1 MGTKRSRRIAV
12 LLLSLAAC
20 GDDLPS
26 QGGSASSD
34 TGTADT
40 GLPEAGTTVATP
52 DDDDTT
58 GAGTTSEPGDTGSES
73 GDTGPLPPPE
83 LNPEIMLT
91 RMSSWPGGGLELT
104 VAVEDEQGFPI
115 TADLGDDLELRW
127 LDTQRS
133 VPIATHAAAPD
144 ASSGHLLVMVTP
156 GDTALE
162 HTHVLAV
169 VSELIERRPAGERIA
184 LYRWGDEV
192 EQLVDFTHDR
202 QRLTRVLQRL
212 PMGTAEGSAITPTD
226 ALAEATHEVTR
237 VGNSRDRGMRWVL
250 MVGRDFPGEPVD
262 AGLQTVDT
270 AFAQW
275 VFRELEPPAVDLMG
289 AGRVID
295 WLSPGGLAAALVEA
309 EARAE
314 DFRDSVYEIGLCGVP
329 PEGRAAQ
336 LTVAGHEGGL
346 ITNLIGGA
354 PEDRS
359 SSHEAGCEP
368 ETVRDGPRPFPEVID
383 FRFTPEQWEV
393 YEQRLA
399 TNSKD
404 DFELTVSLW
413 DDAPAGEAVAHLRGQ
428 TSLGCARRN
437 YTLDLATNTERH
449 LLPGSATDEF
459 YLLSM
464 CLDDRYLRAHTVYQ
478 LYDQLGVFPLS
489 FRLVELR
496 LDGQS
501 RGIYLLMEKAKEA
514 LVQDSARVRSVIRR
528 GFSGGSTFADVK
540 HSATTDQEAAE
551 AYDALLAELY
561 LPSGDALS
569 VTLDERLDSS
579 AYLRQ
584 LAMNTL
590 LRNGDYVDEN
600 WLVSTD
606 YLHADGTVGDWYSFM
621 SWDPDDI
628 FSNCHYGGAFAY
640 ADPYDIAY
648 CAEAELDEI
657 ILRDPVT
664 YGRFIDV
671 VELVSEQVSE
681 AVFDEAVDATA
692 ADLVYYLQQPGIAP
706 AMTELLQSNP
716 AATDP
721 AVAQQDVLDTA
732 ESLKQ
737 DYAARRQLIADRVAA
752 YRLLHP

>member
-1 MGTKRSRRIAV
+1 M

-26 QGGSASSD
+26 QGGAASSD
-34 TGTADT
+34 TGVADT
-40 GLPEAGTTVATP
+40 GPVGADTTAAPPADGESTEAGM
-52 DDDDTT
+52 T
-58 GAGTTSEPGDTGSES
+58 GETGDASSES
-73 GDTGPLPPPE
+73 GDTGPQPPAE
-83 LNPEIMLT
+83 VNPEIMLT

-104 VAVEDEQGFPI
+104 LALEDEHGFPI
-115 TADLGDDLELRW
+115 TEDLSADLELRW
-127 LDTQRS
+127 LDDQTS
-133 VPIATHAAAPD
+133 VPIAAEPTVPD
-144 ASSGHLLVMVTP
+144 ASSGHLLVMVAPGETP
-156 GDTALE
+156 LE
-162 HTHVLAV
+162 HTQVLAV
-169 VSELIERRPAGERIA
+169 VSDLIERRPAAERIA
-184 LYRWGDEV
+184 LYRWGDAV

-202 QRLTRVLQRL
+202 ERLTRVLQRL
-212 PMGTAEGSAITPTD
+212 PMGTAKGSAITPTD

-237 VGNSRDRGMRWVL
+237 VGNRLDRGLRWVL
-250 MVGRDFPGEPVD
+250 MVGRDFPGDPVD
-262 AGLQTVDT
+262 ASLQTADSSFV
-270 AFAQW
+270 QW
-275 VFRELEPPAVDLMG
+275 VFRDLEPSAIDLMG
-289 AGRVID
+289 AGRVVD

-329 PEGRAAQ
+329 PEGRVAQ
-336 LTVAGHEGGL
+336 LTVADHPPGL
-346 ITNLIGGA
+346 ITNLTGGA

-359 SSHEAGCEP
+359 SSYEASCEP
-368 ETVRDGPRPFPEVID
+368 QVVRDGPRPFPEVID

-393 YEQRLA
+393 YQQRLA
-399 TNSKD
+399 VNSKD
-404 DFELTVSLW
+404 DFELTVNVW
-413 DDAPAGEAVAHLRGQ
+413 DDAPAGPAVAHLRGQ
-428 TSLGCARRN
+428 TSLGCSRRN
-437 YTLDLATNTERH
+437 YTLDLDTGTRRH
-449 LLPGSATDEF
+449 WLPGSSTDEF

-478 LYDQLGVFPLS
+478 LYAQLGVFPLA

-501 RGIYLLMEKAKEA
+501 RGIYMLMEKAKEA

-540 HSATTDQEAAE
+540 HSATTDEEAAD

-561 LPSGDALS
+561 MPSGDALS
-569 VTLDERLDSS
+569 VTLDERIDSQ

-584 LAMNTL
+584 LALNTL

-606 YLHADGTVGDWYSFM
+606 YFHADGTVGDWYAFM

-628 FSNCHYGGAFAY
+628 FSGCHYGGSFAY
-640 ADPYDIAY
+640 PDPYDIAY

-664 YGRFIDV
+664 YARFVDT
-671 VELVSEQVSE
+671 VESVSEQISQD
-681 AVFDEAVDATA
+681 VFDEAVDATA
-692 ADLVYYLQQPGIAP
+692 ASLVYYLQQPGIAP

-721 AVAQQDVLDTA
+721 AVAQQDVLDAA

-737 DYAARRQLIADRVAA
+737 DYADRRQLIADRVAA